1 MGNKK
6 RILNYITAAMIF
18 VWTVGILTAATYIYQ
33 QGIGK
38 TFEMALLSSV
48 GTGCLLYTL
57 ASSRIEKLFR
67 YDISEHMWR
76 FYVIYMFSVLITGL
90 LPLLPY
96 TGWIFPALGLALAL
110 FSNSRIGIV
119 SVGILI
125 SFAVML
131 SDAPIYVWMLYF
143 VISVVCI
150 ILFER
155 LDVKYETGLRMGI
168 VMMLYTVCLF
178 GMEIFLM
185 EDTIE
190 LESFMIPCI
199 SLFANFI
206 LFSMTLRM
214 YSVWVVHKQKDI
226 YAIINDQE
234 YDLIKEYKEDA
245 ELYYNAIHTAYFC
258 EKIARKLNMDVDLA
272 KAGGYYH
279 KIIPEKAKKEEV
291 SIQEICDR
299 YQFPKEVGQLLVEY
313 TDKSIPLHK
322 REATVVLYADT
333 MVSSI
338 MYLFRK
344 DSKME
349 PDYQAIAAS
358 IFKRKYESGVL
369 RHSEISMNDLRVMEK
384 IFAGEKLYYDF
395 LR

>member
-1 MGNKK
+1 MGNKRK
-6 RILNYITAAMIF
+6 IINYVIDIMIF

-38 TFEMALLSSV
+38 TFEMILLSSV

-57 ASSRIEKLFR
+57 AISRIEKLFR
-67 YDISEHMWR
+67 YDIGEHMWR

-119 SVGILI
+119 SVGMLI

-131 SDAPIYVWMLYF
+131 SDAPIYVWILYF

-150 ILFER
+150 MLFER
-155 LDVKYETGLRMGI
+155 LDVKYETGLRLGI

-178 GMEIFLM
+178 GMEVFLT
-185 EDTIE
+185 EDTLEIE
-190 LESFMIPCI
+190 TFMIPCI
-199 SLFANFI
+199 SLFANLI
-206 LFSMTLRM
+206 LFSVTLRL

-234 YDLIKEYKEDA
+234 YELIKEFKEET

-279 KIIPEKAKKEEV
+279 KIIPEKARKEDG

-299 YQFPKEVGQLLVEY
+299 YQFPREVGQLLAEY

-322 REATVVLYADT
+322 KETTVVLFADT

-344 DSKME
+344 DSGME

-358 IFKRKYESGVL
+358 IFKRKQESGVL
-369 RHSEISMNDLRVMEK
+369 RHSDISMNDLRVMEK